1 MRKLFAC
8 IVVLFL
14 AGCHSPM
21 YNPVCWDRVAPAGR
35 GEIVSMFYDNYVAY
49 GFGEME

>member
-1 MRKLFAC
+1 MVKYCLILILF
-8 IVVLFL
+8 I

-21 YNPVCWDRVAPAGR
+21 ASSVYWDRVAPAGR